1 MDERERLRGLFL
13 TPRSTRVLDAAAAE
27 ARRHG
32 HDFIGT
38 EHLLLGL
45 LAEPDGIAGQVL
57 ARLKVDAAAQTDVL
71 KIIRAPG
78 YLGPPKP

>member
-1 MDERERLRGLFL
+1 M
-13 TPRSTRVLDAAAAE
+13 LDAAAAE

-45 LAEPDGIAGQVL
+45 LAEPEGIAGQVL
-57 ARLKVDAAAQTDVL
+57 SRLKVDTAARTDLL

-78 YLGPPKP
+78 YLAPPKP